1 MLESPFQDY
10 ESNLS
15 FLRFGRIVRAFR
27 MLRLLKMSKLDFGP
41 WVRDATGAS
50 NEPKRVGVAPRLV
63 GNVKLKLVNG
73 WQEKPAKM
81 GMQLLH

>member
-1 MLESPFQDY
+1 
-10 ESNLS
+10 
-15 FLRFGRIVRAFR
+15 
-27 MLRLLKMSKLDFGP
+27 MSKLDFGP